1 MQQKYQLTSLKLLSD
16 QSIKD
21 KSITL
26 CARTSRK
33 IFFFFFFFALKRTK
47 NTSRHQSLHGKEL
60 AVLHAIVSFGCTI
73 REPKCKIYFKFIVEA
88 YLIMKCI
95 GVTCHN
101 YIVIAPSLYLG
112 CVFIQS
118 SCCPMAGEVES
129 LFRGGSITLNIW
141 SLHKPSSLIFYW
153 DCLSH
158 SSLLRL

>member
-16 QSIKD
+16 QPIKD

-33 IFFFFFFFALKRTK
+33 NFFCIEKSEKYFKASKP
-47 NTSRHQSLHGKEL
+47 HGQEL
-60 AVLHAIVSFGCTI
+60 VVLHAIVSFGRTI
-73 REPKCKIYFKFIVEA
+73 REPKCKSQFKFIVEA
-88 YLIMKCI
+88 YLIMKYI

-112 CVFIQS
+112 CVFSQS
-118 SCCPMAGEVES
+118 SCCPIEGEVES

-141 SLHKPSSLIFYW
+141 SLHKPSSLIFCQ
-153 DCLSH
+153 DCLSP
-158 SSLLRL
+158 SSLLHL